1 MPTNIN
7 GMCGEFCSVSATL
20 GLPPFTACVLSQST
34 LLRLQ
39 ADLQG
44 NCLKPA
50 LGCVQVL
57 GYSTK
62 AQTLLGLRFVPFPGL
77 RSSGDQVRGE
87 CSLSRCG
94 GGGVRLITSPVP
106 AAQFPG
112 WQQVCLFQVCR
123 ASLLGS
129 SSLAETLPVDVN
141 RPESQEVLVS
151 NWKPAHSLVGDAFSG
166 AKFAPFW
173 LWLPPT
179 CFQWGMC
186 RSAAG

>member
-1 MPTNIN
+1 MVIYLGSLVQSCCEEGGTMPTNIN

-62 AQTLLGLRFVPFPGL
+62 AQTLLGLRFVPFPGP

-87 CSLSRCG
+87 CSLSRG
-94 GGGVRLITSPVP
+94 GGTSYHL
-106 AAQFPG
+106 PG
-112 WQQVCLFQVCR
+112 P
-123 ASLLGS
+123 S
-129 SSLAETLPVDVN
+129 SSVSWVAVGVPVSGV
-141 RPESQEVLVS
+141 PCVS
-151 NWKPAHSLVGDAFSG
+151 SGELISGCDPPGGCQPSRIPGSLG
-166 AKFAPFW
+166 
-173 LWLPPT
+173 
-179 CFQWGMC
+179 
-186 RSAAG
+186 